1 MPNFKNKKVMKGLA
15 GLFSAL
21 IILAGVSFVQFS
33 NESKALEVDFFD
45 VGQGDSALIKTPA
58 HQKILIDGG
67 PSNAVVEK
75 LGENMPFY
83 DKNIDLIILTHPHAD
98 HLVGLIE
105 VLKRYKVKKILATG
119 AINSTPDY
127 LAWLEE
133 IKKENV
139 PVEIASAGQTINFG
153 DNLEMKIFAPMEDFV
168 GKQPDDLNN
177 TSIVAKLIFG
187 DTSFLFVGDTE
198 KEVEAKLIASG
209 ADLKADVLKVGHHG
223 SHNAS
228 SQEFLDAVK
237 PKFAVISV
245 GAKNTFGHP
254 SPITLEN
261 LKKVGAEVFRTDQD
275 GDVKITSDGVEVK
288 IK

>member
-1 MPNFKNKKVMKGLA
+1 MFNFKNKKLA
-15 GLFSAL
+15 KRLVGLFSAL
-21 IILAGVSFVQFS
+21 VILAGVSLFQFS

-45 VGQGDSALIKTPA
+45 IGQGDSIFIKTPD

-67 PSNAVVEK
+67 PTNAVVEK

-83 DKNIDLIILTHPHAD
+83 DREIDLMILTHPHAD

-105 VLKRYKVKKILATG
+105 VLKRYEVKKILTTG

-133 IKKENV
+133 IKNQNI
-139 PVEIASAGQTINFG
+139 PMEIVSAGQILDFG
-153 DNLEMKIFAPMEDFV
+153 ENLKMEIFYPVENFV
-168 GKQPDDLNN
+168 GKQPDDLNS

-187 DTSFLFVGDTE
+187 DTSFLFTGDAEEEAEE
-198 KEVEAKLIASG
+198 KMIARG
-209 ADLKADVLKVGHHG
+209 VALKADVLKVGHHG
-223 SHNAS
+223 SRNAT
-228 SQEFLDAVK
+228 SQNFLEKVQ

-254 SPITLEN
+254 NKTILNRLEKN
-261 LKKVGAEVFRTDQD
+261 GVEIFRTDQD
-275 GDVKITSDGVEVK
+275 GDIRFLSDGLELK
-288 IK
+288 LK